1 MAEKDIFQKINK
13 LKQISLSESQ
23 KEEIFL
29 LIQKRIISSER
40 RKFAFLSNFNFRKY
54 QVGFVFALLIIFA
67 SSTLALANNS
77 LPDSPLYSLKI
88 FYQNA
93 KIAFTKKENKAQVK
107 AIVLKERLN
116 DLKKAKSIND
126 PRVLKLAN
134 SLKEDLKSL
143 PNEITQLN
151 KQKEILKVSQSIQK
165 TTEKMKEISN
175 EVPLV
180 LKKEINNALEE
191 TNQKIYSLILETED
205 KINNCPSY
213 LLKNLED
220 LRVYF
225 ENSEYV
231 KNYNPKEILEVKN
244 TLNEID
250 SLMKAGDCLGA
261 LEKIE
266 SLNQIKL
273 IHSLRVLNESSVDS
287 SPSESLDQK

>member
-54 QVGFVFALLIIFA
+54 QVGFVFAFLIIFA
-67 SSTLALANNS
+67 SSTLVLANNS

-93 KIAFTKKENKAQVK
+93 KIAFAKKENKAQVK
-107 AIVLKERLN
+107 ALVLKERLN
-116 DLKKAKSIND
+116 DLKKVNSFNNERI
-126 PRVLKLAN
+126 LKIAN
-134 SLKEDLKSL
+134 SLKEDLKTL

-151 KQKEILKVSQSIQK
+151 KQKEILKVSQNVKK

-175 EVPLV
+175 NIPLA
-180 LKKEINNALEE
+180 LKKEINNTLEE

-225 ENSEYV
+225 ENPEYL
-231 KNYNPKEILEVKN
+231 KNFYPKEILEVRN
-244 TLNEID
+244 TLNEINT
-250 SLMKAGDCLGA
+250 LIKAGDCVGA

>member
-1 MAEKDIFQKINK
+1 MTEKDILQKINK
-13 LKQISLSESQ
+13 LKQISLSSSQ
-23 KEEIFL
+23 KEEVFL
-29 LIQKRIISSER
+29 LIQKKVISSEKR
-40 RKFAFLSNFNFRKY
+40 RFHLFSIFNRKY

-67 SSTLALANNS
+67 SSTLVLANNS
-77 LPDSPLYSLKI
+77 LPDSPLYSLKM

-93 KIAFTKKENKAQVK
+93 KIAFTKKENKAEFK
-107 AIVLKERLN
+107 ALFLKERLN
-116 DLKKAKSIND
+116 DLKKVNSFNNERI
-126 PRVLKLAN
+126 LKIAN
-134 SLKEDLKSL
+134 SLKEDLKTL

-151 KQKEILKVSQSIQK
+151 KQKEILKVSQNVKK

-175 EVPLV
+175 NIPLA
-180 LKKEINNALEE
+180 LKKEINNTLEE

-213 LLKNLED
+213 LSKNLED

>member
-1 MAEKDIFQKINK
+1 MTEKDILQKINK
-13 LKQISLSESQ
+13 LKQISLSSSQ
-23 KEEIFL
+23 KEEVFL
-29 LIQKRIISSER
+29 LIQKKVISSEKR
-40 RKFAFLSNFNFRKY
+40 RFHLFSIFNRKY
-54 QVGFVFALLIIFA
+54 QLGFVFAFLIIFT
-67 SSTLALANNS
+67 SSTLVLANNS

-93 KIAFTKKENKAQVK
+93 KIAFAKKENKAEVK
-107 AIVLKERLN
+107 ALVLKERLN
-116 DLKKAKSIND
+116 DLKKVNSFNNERI
-126 PRVLKLAN
+126 LKIAN
-134 SLKEDLKSL
+134 SLKEDLKTL

-151 KQKEILKVSQSIQK
+151 KQKEILKVSQNVKK

-175 EVPLV
+175 NIPLA
-180 LKKEINNALEE
+180 LKKEINNTLEE

-213 LLKNLED
+213 LSKNLED